1 MPLHSVRRIGQE
13 GKALQ
18 IIAAIRGLLSMPP
31 SVERGAW
38 RAPQD
43 DAYVPLA
50 NNYGA
55 VWEGKALP
63 ASPLDVQ
70 ITNGAGTTLVAGNAI
85 QGRAQGDIP
94 TTVQFAVTS

>member
-1 MPLHSVRRIGQE
+1 MPASPG
-13 GKALQ
+13 
-18 IIAAIRGLLSMPP
+18 S
-31 SVERGAW
+31 ERGAR

-85 QGRAQGDIP
+85 QDRAQGDIP
-94 TTVQFAVTS
+94 TSVQFTVTS